1 MQECWQGD
9 AGGSTSSGGTTC
21 TGSFTSSGGITC
33 TGGFTS
39 SAGNTCNARILLVPA
54 NLLIKL
60 RFFMVFCVITN
71 QKYRKK
77 GKNKKNQQIFRR
89 NK

>member
-21 TGSFTSSGGITC
+21 TGSFTSVAGNTC

-39 SAGNTCNARILLVPA
+39 VAGNTCNARILLVPA

-71 QKYRKK
+71 QKYRKER
-77 GKNKKNQQIFRR
+77 KK
-89 NK
+89 

>member
-1 MQECWQGD
+1 MQESWQGD
-9 AGGSTSSGGTTC
+9 TGGSTSSA
-21 TGSFTSSGGITC
+21 GSTC

-39 SAGNTCNARILLVPA
+39 VAGTTCNARILLVPA

-71 QKYRKK
+71 QKYRKEREK
-77 GKNKKNQQIFRR
+77 
-89 NK
+89 

>member
-1 MQECWQGD
+1 MQESWQGD
-9 AGGSTSSGGTTC
+9 AGGSTSSGG
-21 TGSFTSSGGITC
+21 STC

-39 SAGNTCNARILLVPA
+39 SGGTTCNARILLVPA

-71 QKYRKK
+71 QKYRKER
-77 GKNKKNQQIFRR
+77 KK
-89 NK
+89 